1 MRSVTLWRT
10 IGAIGVLS
18 AAMLLAGCGGGA
30 NNTAQN
36 GKSLEDG
43 GGKTAVNFKG
53 TIKLGEYGSLTGSEA
68 AFGNST
74 HNSTMLAVDERNA
87 AGGVHGYK
95 VDVIVKDDASKNEE
109 AATVVQLLVNQE
121 QVVAVIGEVAS
132 GRSIPGG
139 QVCQNAK
146 VPMLSP
152 SSTNPKVTQVG
163 DFVFRACFLDDYQ
176 GYMLAKFASETLK
189 AKTMVI
195 LQAKDQEYSTGL
207 AQFVKQ
213 EFEQR
218 GGRVLEVLSY
228 QSKDTNFRPQITR
241 IVRDKPDVLVVTGY
255 YTEGGL
261 IAKQARGAKYLN
273 PMLAG
278 DGWDSS
284 NLLDVGKE
292 AVEGAYYV
300 VHAPIASDDPRIKGF
315 VTKYQELYKK
325 QPDSLAA
332 LAYDAAQMM
341 LDAMD
346 RAGDPATFEQQ
357 ARTTLGAGAS
367 DDAVKTEARKL
378 YSQAIRD
385 ALATTK
391 DFDGLSGKITMGPD
405 RNPVKAGT
413 LIKLTNGIPV
423 PVATIPPR

>member
-10 IGAIGVLS
+10 IGAIGALS
-18 AAMLLAGCGGGA
+18 AALLLAGCGGA

-43 GGKTAVNFKG
+43 GNTAVNFKG
-53 TIKLGEYGSLTGSEA
+53 TIKLGEYGSLTGTEA

-121 QVVAVIGEVAS
+121 QVVAVLGEVAS

-163 DFVFRACFLDDYQ
+163 DYIFRACFLDDYQ
-176 GYMLAKFASETLK
+176 GYMLAKFATETLK
-189 AKTMVI
+189 AKTIVI

-207 AQFVKQ
+207 AQFVKL

-218 GGRVLEVLSY
+218 GGRVQEILSY
-228 QSKDTNFRPQITR
+228 QSGDKNFRSQLTR
-241 IVRDKPDVLVVTGY
+241 VVRSKPDVLVVTGY

-261 IAKQARGAKYLN
+261 IAKQAREQGITQPL
-273 PMLAG
+273 LAG
-278 DGWDSS
+278 DGWDSG

-315 VTKYQELYKK
+315 VTKYQDRFKK

-357 ARTTLGAGAS
+357 ARTALGAGAS

-378 YSQAIRD
+378 YSKAIRD